1 MLNVIHWL
9 ILGQLMG
16 MAHNTAHETGKKL
29 TVKFK
34 LELEGLNSTKHT
46 NKFLQKT

>member
-1 MLNVIHWL
+1 
-9 ILGQLMG
+9 MG

-34 LELEGLNSTKHT
+34 LELESLNSTQHII
-46 NKFLQKT
+46 KFLQKT